1 MNSKNGASL
10 VGCARCEHP
19 SKREVLDLLLDS
31 SLILATDTETY
42 NVKLISCGDY
52 IQVYSFQD
60 EKVKKIKDIE
70 KTNEDKKINNIDT
83 DNLFKIDK
91 TNTTNKQKESKIEF
105 KNINRSK
112 LECQRLAKANSNEWR
127 TFITLTF
134 EENIIDINYA
144 NKRLKYF
151 IDKIRR
157 VFKNFKYICIPE
169 FQKRGAVHYHL
180 LTNISIDDERF
191 IFAQEDNKKFKHIKY
206 WNEGFTK
213 VDNLYKDIKKII
225 GYISKYMTKD
235 IDNRLY
241 NHHRY
246 LFSRNLEKPKISY
259 LDLNNQKH
267 LEFYMNIIKNKTEIY
282 NNIYKSTYNEEL
294 IEFQEFL

>member
-1 MNSKNGASL
+1 MSSKNGASL
-10 VGCARCEHP
+10 VGGARCEHP
-19 SKREVLDLLLDS
+19 SEREVLDLLLDS
-31 SLILATDTETY
+31 SLILATDSETY

-52 IQVYSFQD
+52 IQIYSFQD
-60 EKVKKIKDIE
+60 EKVKKVKDIE
-70 KTNEDKKINNIDT
+70 KISEDKKINYIDT

-91 TNTTNKQKESKIEF
+91 TNSSNTTKEKKIEF

-134 EENIIDINYA
+134 EENITDINYA
-144 NKRLKYF
+144 NKKLKYF

-157 VFKNFKYICIPE
+157 IFKNFKYICIPE

-259 LDLNNQKH
+259 LDLNNEKH
-267 LEFYMNIIKNKTEIY
+267 LEFYMNIINNKTEIY
-282 NNIYKSTYNEEL
+282 NNIYKSTYTEEL

>member
-1 MNSKNGASL
+1 MSSKNGANL
-10 VGCARCEHP
+10 VGCAQCEHP

-91 TNTTNKQKESKIEF
+91 TNTTDKQKESKIEF

-259 LDLNNQKH
+259 LDLNNQEH